1 MASKEDPA
9 VQFWEFVQENL
20 LQFHCENVS
29 WEQASD
35 KIPIKVVVELLGDL
49 ITHVNTC
56 LLLRS
61 NRLLFTLNW
70 ETIEN
75 GQAVWEHLHSS
86 HLNQKR
92 RLETPQYQCDYMLTS
107 VSSYTDLVD
116 TYCYVFDKQPHPS
129 FMREDIFEPGQ
140 LPVSESIEVWYLPP
154 QFGSTPKKAIPQ
166 LIPTVRQPKSIQDMG
181 HDECIELV
189 QKLLKEKEESS
200 KPQTH
205 LHPNPSPPLDFTEAG
220 NIPNPG
226 MNQESFLQ
234 CSQVMLQ
241 GLADKGFIH
250 AKSPKFDLFF
260 GMKDKNKIEFDMW
273 ERQVLAAATD
283 HSDTAIRQ
291 AMLQSLKG
299 QALMVTT
306 ILPPNT
312 HWKELLQALR
322 IKYQSKA
329 PYDVLMSQFYST
341 KMDTSEDYASF
352 GIRLVQK
359 LNQVTLQY
367 PDKISTESYW
377 NHVKDRFFHGLSP
390 IMKANLRTEFQ
401 SGSDYY
407 QLLDIARKIEAENMP
422 ADSTTETN
430 KPANSKGKPKV
441 GAITVDSTTA
451 QQLSQLQGAVKGLTN
466 LVKGVQLNTN
476 TTQSSQNPNPGTGQ
490 PTPQNQNSTPSSKG
504 RGGRNGRGSGRG
516 RGGFRPRSGKILC
529 YWCQDF
535 VSEEEASHK
544 IANCPYQST
553 ARSDWW
559 KTQMDKKSTHSTDPE
574 GNC

>member
-56 LLLRS
+56 LLLRNNS
-61 NRLLFTLNW
+61 LLFTLNW

-75 GQAVWEHLHSS
+75 GQVVWEHLHSF

-116 TYCYVFDKQPHPS
+116 TYCYAFEKQPHPS

-140 LPVSESIEVWYLPP
+140 LPVTESTEDWYLPP

-166 LIPTVRQPKSIQDMG
+166 PISTVRQPKSIQDMG
-181 HDECIELV
+181 HDELIELV
-189 QKLLKEKEESS
+189 QKLLKEKEERA

-205 LHPNPSPPLDFTEAG
+205 LNPNPLPPLDFTETG

-306 ILPPNT
+306 TLPPNT

-329 PYDVLMSQFYST
+329 PYDVLMSHFYST
-341 KMDTSEDYASF
+341 KMDTSEDCASF
-352 GIRLVQK
+352 GIRLEQK

-367 PDKISTESYW
+367 PNKISTESYW

-390 IMKANLRTEFQ
+390 IIKANLRTEFQ

-407 QLLDIARKIEAENMP
+407 QLLEIVRKIEAEYMP
-422 ADSTTETN
+422 IDSTTETN
-430 KPANSKGKPKV
+430 KPANSKDKPKV

-476 TTQSSQNPNPGTGQ
+476 ATQSSQNPNPGTGQ

-504 RGGRNGRGSGRG
+504 RGGRNGRGRG

-535 VSEEEASHK
+535 VSEEETSHK

-559 KTQMDKKSTHSTDPE
+559 KAQMDKKSTHSTDPE

>member
-1 MASKEDPA
+1 
-9 VQFWEFVQENL
+9 
-20 LQFHCENVS
+20 
-29 WEQASD
+29 
-35 KIPIKVVVELLGDL
+35 
-49 ITHVNTC
+49 
-56 LLLRS
+56 
-61 NRLLFTLNW
+61 
-70 ETIEN
+70 
-75 GQAVWEHLHSS
+75 
-86 HLNQKR
+86 
-92 RLETPQYQCDYMLTS
+92 MLTY
-107 VSSYTDLVD
+107 VSSYPDLVD
-116 TYCYVFDKQPHPS
+116 TYCYAFDKQSHPS

-166 LIPTVRQPKSIQDMG
+166 PISTVRQPKSIQDMG
-181 HDECIELV
+181 HGELLELV
-189 QKLLKEKEESS
+189 QKFLKEKEERP
-200 KPQTH
+200 KPQAH
-205 LHPNPSPPLDFTEAG
+205 LHPNPPPPLDFTETG

-234 CSQVMLQ
+234 CSQIMLQ

-260 GMKDKNKIEFDMW
+260 GMKDKNNIEFDMW

-306 ILPPNT
+306 TLPPNT

-341 KMDTSEDYASF
+341 KMDASEDCASF
-352 GIRLVQK
+352 GIRLEQK

-367 PDKISTESYW
+367 PDKISTEIYW

-407 QLLDIARKIEAENMP
+407 KLLDIARKIEAENIP
-422 ADSTTETN
+422 AESANENSKSTH
-430 KPANSKGKPKV
+430 SKGKPKV
-441 GAITVDSTTA
+441 GAITVDSATA
-451 QQLSQLQGAVKGLTN
+451 QHISQLQGAVKGLTN

-476 TTQSSQNPNPGTGQ
+476 PTQPSQNSTSGTDQ
-490 PTPQNQNSTPSSKG
+490 PTPQNQNSTPSFRGKGG
-504 RGGRNGRGSGRG
+504 RGRGRG

-559 KTQMDKKSTHSTDPE
+559 KTKMNKKSNHSTDPE
-574 GNC
+574 ENC